1 MAGNA
6 LVIADVA
13 RRVGAALLDPSEN
26 KTHEFRMEV
35 RSESS
40 SRKYVVARR
49 KGTGGWE
56 CSCMGWIRHRHCK
69 HLDVMVPLLEA
80 AAVTPPRRI
89 GR

>member
-13 RRVGAALLDPSEN
+13 RRLGHALASPSEN
-26 KTHEFRMEV
+26 ATHEHRINV
-35 RSESS
+35 HSGSS
-40 SRKYVVARR
+40 SRVYIVARR
-49 KGTGGWE
+49 KSSGSWE

-69 HLDVMVPLLEA
+69 HLDVMVPQLEA
-80 AAVTPPRRI
+80 AVVTPVRRI